1 MNKRVSRISTALAL
15 SGALFCAQA
24 GATSQPLQSSAYDEV
39 TAPQT
44 MTVVEPDGSVTAY
57 TFADPELLAVAEPD
71 GMVTYYE
78 LTPLALM
85 PDSTYESD
93 SSSNAAAEGATFF
106 VPDGTGWAYVP
117 SRFVTPEEAAAY
129 LAVTDEN
136 PAAIYIATYVSSP
149 EFSQLSTE

>member
-1 MNKRVSRISTALAL
+1 MNKRVSQLSSAVAL

-24 GATSQPLQSSAYDEV
+24 GATSQPPQSSAYDEAA
-39 TAPQT
+39 APQT

-85 PDSTYESD
+85 PDSTYEPD

-106 VPDGTGWAYVP
+106 V
-117 SRFVTPEEAAAY
+117 
-129 LAVTDEN
+129 
-136 PAAIYIATYVSSP
+136 
-149 EFSQLSTE
+149 